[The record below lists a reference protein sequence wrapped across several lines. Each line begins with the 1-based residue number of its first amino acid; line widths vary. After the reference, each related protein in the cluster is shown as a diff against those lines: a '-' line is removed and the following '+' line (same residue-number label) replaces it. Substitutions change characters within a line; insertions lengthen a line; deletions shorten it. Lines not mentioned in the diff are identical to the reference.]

1 MSMVKFSC
9 NIGTSNAEIPLGIQV
24 WIDDLCV
31 HEHSHVC
38 ETYHISHEINDDD
51 DADHVLRF
59 VLKNKL
65 PEHTSITESGEIQ
78 SDARLF
84 VKDIQFDGIDCD
96 LLTYQSALY
105 HHNFNGTGADT
116 QERFYGEMGC
126 NGTVSLKFA
135 TPIYLW
141 LLEKM

>member
-1 MSMVKFSC
+1 MSTVKFSC
-9 NIGTSNAEIPLGIQV
+9 SIGTSNADIPLGIQV

-31 HEHSHVC
+31 HEHSHVR
-38 ETYHISHEINDDD
+38 ETYDICYEINDD

-65 PEHTSITESGEIQ
+65 PEHTSVTESGEIE
-78 SDARLF
+78 SDATLLI
-84 VKDIQFDGIDCD
+84 KNIQFDGMDCD
-96 LLTYQSALY
+96 LITYQSALY
-105 HHNFNGTGADT
+105 HHDFNGTGAPT

-126 NGTVSLKFA
+126 NGTVSLKFT

-141 LLEKM
+141 LLENF

>member
-1 MSMVKFSC
+1 MVKFSC

-31 HEHSHVC
+31 HEHSHVRK
-38 ETYHISHEINDDD
+38 TYHISHEINND

-96 LLTYQSALY
+96 LLTYQSAEY
-105 HHNFNGTGADT
+105 RHNFNGTGEDT

-126 NGTVSLKFA
+126 NGTVSLKFT

-141 LLEKM
+141 LLENL